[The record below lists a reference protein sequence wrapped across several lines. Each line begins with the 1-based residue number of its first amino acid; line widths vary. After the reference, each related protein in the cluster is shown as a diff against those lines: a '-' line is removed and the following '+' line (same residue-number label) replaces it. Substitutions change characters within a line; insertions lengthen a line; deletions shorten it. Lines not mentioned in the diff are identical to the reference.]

1 MNGVAEC
8 WNSPLLYLMPLLEWL
23 NWQALQPQSHAHFL
37 SGQHRRSS
45 PLELLLDEL
54 LLNELDELLLE
65 ELDDLLLDELL
76 LEELDDLLLD
86 ELLEDGIA
94 KPLEK
99 GRDGRIARP

>member
-1 MNGVAEC
+1 
-8 WNSPLLYLMPLLEWL
+8 MPVLEWL

-45 PLELLLDEL
+45 PLELLLDDW

-65 ELDDLLLDELL
+65 ELDDLLLEELL
-76 LEELDDLLLD
+76 DEELSSPNDCE

-94 KPLEK
+94 RPLGK
-99 GRDGRIARP
+99 GRNGRTARP